1 MVDLSS
7 IFVNGERRNLSCFIR
22 RASCKAPCF
31 PGNLLQGKWW
41 TFLGNVPGVSQCV
54 ARPLNLFFPGMMI
67 KRRRRLLNIYAKIPP
82 ESIETLSIAEIQI
95 IISSKFL
102 KFGNFFCLIF
112 PLVPLSSIQCF
123 IIRPKYFSR
132 ENLSRDAFE
141 DPSRIFKI
149 AMYNIFQLRQIEKLI
164 RVIPSGGNEIWK
176 HEFAKR
182 GHNLSG

>member
-67 KRRRRLLNIYAKIPP
+67 KRRRRLLNTYAK
-82 ESIETLSIAEIQI
+82 TLSIAEIQI
-95 IISSKFL
+95 IISFKFL
-102 KFGNFFCLIF
+102 KFGNFFCFLSCLFPASNVLSFGQNIF
-112 PLVPLSSIQCF
+112 PVKICLET
-123 IIRPKYFSR
+123 R
-132 ENLSRDAFE
+132 
-141 DPSRIFKI
+141 SRI
-149 AMYNIFQLRQIEKLI
+149 LRGYLKLQCI
-164 RVIPSGGNEIWK
+164 TYFNYVKSKN
-176 HEFAKR
+176 
-182 GHNLSG
+182 

>member
-67 KRRRRLLNIYAKIPP
+67 KRRRRLLNTYAK
-82 ESIETLSIAEIQI
+82 TLSIAEIQI
-95 IISSKFL
+95 IISFKFL
-102 KFGNFFCLIF
+102 KFGNFFCFLSCPFPASNVLSFGQNIF
-112 PLVPLSSIQCF
+112 PVKICLET
-123 IIRPKYFSR
+123 R
-132 ENLSRDAFE
+132 
-141 DPSRIFKI
+141 SRI
-149 AMYNIFQLRQIEKLI
+149 LRGYLKLQCI
-164 RVIPSGGNEIWK
+164 TYFNYVKSKN
-176 HEFAKR
+176 
-182 GHNLSG
+182 

>member
-41 TFLGNVPGVSQCV
+41 TFLGNVPGVSQCI

-95 IISSKFL
+95 IISFKFL
-102 KFGNFFCLIF
+102 KFENFFCFLSCLFPASNVLSFGQNIF
-112 PLVPLSSIQCF
+112 PVKICLET
-123 IIRPKYFSR
+123 R
-132 ENLSRDAFE
+132 
-141 DPSRIFKI
+141 SRI
-149 AMYNIFQLRQIEKLI
+149 LRRPRGYLKLQCI
-164 RVIPSGGNEIWK
+164 TYFNYVKSKN
-176 HEFAKR
+176 
-182 GHNLSG
+182 